1 MIWSFIKNNNVCRL
15 YTGVLDVINIVM
27 KIVLKDKFL
36 SWFVGL
42 FSPWMDPLIDPLP
55 ETHIVVGSLLYT
67 TRFRFKTGLYF
78 GRSKKEF
85 LKFYQIAFVYE
96 LYGTAKSIFKM
107 SSMYHTYSCTYYQ
120 ACCLSAT
127 IGKTDHQ
134 KST

>member
-27 KIVLKDKFL
+27 KIVLKDRFL

-78 GRSKKEF
+78 GQSKKEL
-85 LKFYQIAFVYE
+85 LKIYQIAFVYE

-107 SSMYHTYSCTYYQ
+107 SSTYHTYSYTYYQ

-127 IGKTDHQ
+127 FGKTDHQ